1 MHGDPNMGGTVE
13 YQGYHSGIME
23 PRDLANSAATYRSGQ
38 VITSSQFVRAPTTT
52 NIESAR
58 YLGDR
63 EGTQY
68 STSTAGVSG
77 VKKYNYYQKRYE
89 GNP

>member
-1 MHGDPNMGGTVE
+1 
-13 YQGYHSGIME
+13 ME
-23 PRDLANSAATYRSGQ
+23 GRDLANSAATYRSGQ
-38 VITSSQFVRAPTTT
+38 VITSSQFVRAP

-58 YLGDR
+58 YLNERGG

-68 STSTAGVSG
+68 STSTAGMSGGG

-89 GNP
+89 GNS